1 MRRTQSKESEVT
13 LSFESQTRALTSKG
27 QVTAGGGEKGVDFGD
42 SHA

>member
-1 MRRTQSKESEVT
+1 MQRTQRKESGVT

-27 QVTAGGGEKGVDFGD
+27 QATVEGGEKGVDFGD